1 MFDTAF
7 SGDADHSPPDTQSG
21 SVSVTPSPDLAPTI
35 EKIRQLHRQR
45 KTMHVAEKSLTLQ
58 IRSLC
63 KMYSSRESLDA
74 NKKEADQLYDAAI
87 KNKGDHPLALFIRGQ
102 AIPFL
107 AARDSLFEA
116 RKGLE
121 GQLEKLAKTLPV
133 AAWVAETR
141 GFGVG
146 NLAAVIGEAGDLANY
161 ANPAKLWKR
170 MGLAVIN
177 GGRQRKVTGAEALI
191 HGYSPPRRSVFW
203 NVGQCVLKAQS
214 VRVDKETGEILRV
227 AGPYRVLYD
236 ERKATE
242 LPKCEAIAAD
252 PVQAK
257 RYTPDGKKKYA
268 PLAHANN
275 RATRYMEK
283 RLLRD
288 LWRAWR
294 GQTGDPTE

>member
-7 SGDADHSPPDTQSG
+7 SGDADQSNADTHAG

-58 IRSLC
+58 VRALC
-63 KMYSSRESLDA
+63 RMYSSRESLAA
-74 NKKEADQLYDAAI
+74 NKKEADQLYNAAI
-87 KNKGDHPLALFIRGQ
+87 KNKGDHSLALFIRGQ

-107 AARDSLFEA
+107 SARDNLEEA
-116 RKGLE
+116 RKGIE
-121 GQLEKLAKTLPV
+121 GQLEKLAKSLPV
-133 AAWVAETR
+133 ASWVAETR
-141 GFGVG
+141 GFGLG
-146 NLAAVIGEAGDLANY
+146 NLAAVVGEAGDLSNY

-170 MGLAVIN
+170 MGLAVID
-177 GGRQRKVTGAEALI
+177 GGRQRKVPGAEALL
-191 HGYSPPRRSVFW
+191 HGYSAPRRSVFW
-203 NVGQCVLKAQS
+203 NVGQCVIKAQS
-214 VRVDKETGEILRV
+214 IRTDKETGEVLRE

-236 ERKATE
+236 ERKVIE
-242 LPKCEAIAAD
+242 LAKCEAIAAD
-252 PVQAK
+252 PAQAK
-257 RYTPDGKKKYA
+257 RYAPNGGKYS

-294 GQTGDPTE
+294 GQIGDPTE